1 MNQKIEQAKKV
12 CLLERRTMELENKKQ
27 QIWADLWLNTNFE
40 ERLEKKR
47 ATEEDK
53 KSFFRISDEYMNI
66 VSELAKTKALKNYEQ
81 NILQIM
87 MTDE

>member
-53 KSFFRISDEYMNI
+53 KSFIRISDEYMNI